1 MYPFNELCILLT
13 LHSFIANMTY
23 HSGRHVRA
31 ENKQAMK
38 NRNFAPL
45 PLQQWSAGWGGSWR
59 GARGVDAEKLRE
71 AREDVPRESFKESSW

>member
-1 MYPFNELCILLT
+1 
-13 LHSFIANMTY
+13 
-23 HSGRHVRA
+23 
-31 ENKQAMK
+31 
-38 NRNFAPL
+38 L